1 MILRTGILLI
11 FLFFFLML
19 PIRAY
24 FTVKNMDFLD
34 KAVFYSTNSFL
45 FEEESKT
52 EQCIDKKITTSCFE
66 ICPDGSSIK
75 ENVLFIKPNE
85 CAFVWQI
92 SPSHVMS
99 KFSPEKNPLRRFGI
113 YLSED
118 DLKYKI
124 PKKIRLILYQ
134 QKLYHINR
142 DYRFPDQP
150 IYEKEIL
157 LHVENKKGWQYWNIE
172 EFNDNLEESKQFP
185 ENVYQRWF
193 KIVVEDV
200 YNKQSEKISISEFY
214 YQDEFLSPNEI

>member
-1 MILRTGILLI
+1 
-11 FLFFFLML
+11 
-19 PIRAY
+19 
-24 FTVKNMDFLD
+24 
-34 KAVFYSTNSFL
+34 L
-45 FEEESKT
+45 FEEELKT

-75 ENVLFIKPNE
+75 ENVLFIKTNE

-99 KFSPEKNPLRRFGI
+99 KFPPKKNPLRRFGI